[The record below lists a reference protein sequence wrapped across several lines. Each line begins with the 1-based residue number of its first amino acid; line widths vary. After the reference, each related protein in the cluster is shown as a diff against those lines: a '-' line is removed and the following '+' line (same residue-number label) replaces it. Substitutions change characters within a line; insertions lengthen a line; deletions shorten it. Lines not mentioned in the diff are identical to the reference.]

1 MVLVGLDW
9 RRRLRGGVVEV
20 LNFSNRVCGISCEL
34 IRPRNTMCVRAV
46 RLYTEVYTINIL
58 KLQVLYKNIIQDNS
72 KKKTNVHLQ
81 MFPKNA
87 SHFRKNIQPWMMMV
101 VKRSRQNEM
110 IFFLKYDLS
119 FA

>member
-46 RLYTEVYTINIL
+46 RLYTEVYTI
-58 KLQVLYKNIIQDNS
+58 KTTTLYKNIIQDNS
-72 KKKTNVHLQ
+72 KKKTNVVCA
-81 MFPKNA
+81 FT
-87 SHFRKNIQPWMMMV
+87 
-101 VKRSRQNEM
+101 
-110 IFFLKYDLS
+110 
-119 FA
+119 